1 MKSRLDDIQTPLLIL
16 ALAVQTLLL
25 LRLDWTTSP
34 NRTELGH
41 IAAALQDGELK
52 EIAIDVTEHPINRP
66 KEGQKEWYSG
76 KKNGTPTSL
85 KSL

>member
-1 MKSRLDDIQTPLLIL
+1 LPGK
-16 ALAVQTLLL
+16 
-25 LRLDWTTSP
+25 
-34 NRTELGH
+34 
-41 IAAALQDGELK
+41 AALQDGELK

-76 KKNGTPTSL
+76 KKKDTRTSL